1 METAPDHWEKYWLGK
16 KVQQLNTIFVLM
28 IRLIIFQCFRCNN
41 VLYVRGVDEDNEDGE
56 MRDE

>member
-1 METAPDHWEKYWLGK
+1 METAPDHWEKYLLGK
-16 KVQQLNTIFVLM
+16 KVQQLNTIFVL
-28 IRLIIFQCFRCNN
+28 ISLIIFQCFRCNN